1 MSMSDYRSGPG
12 RPYDGRDG
20 RGREGT
26 GPAGEQARMTRAEMR
41 RAAQAAGRRAG
52 RRKAGAGRR
61 HAGVRDGRSAP
72 PGAKRFINYPRA
84 DRRGLR
90 RWIPSW
96 RQLLGIFVM
105 SFGTLTAGVGYAYA
119 TTQIPDINPSTQLQ
133 DNIFYWSDGSVMA
146 SVGQV
151 NRQNVQLADVPAKV
165 QWDFLAA
172 ENASFYTDPGIDP
185 QGILRAVYHMASG
198 GAVQSGSTI
207 TQQFVKNS
215 YLNQSQTVTR
225 KLREIMISLKI
236 GTKMSKQEILQG
248 YLNSSYYGRGAY
260 GIEAAAEA
268 YYHVPAK
275 DLNVS
280 QGAFLA
286 ATVNEPSVLMN
297 ADSDPQAKQAATA
310 RWRYVLDRMV
320 VIHQISA
327 AQEQQYIAAGFPTPV
342 AMSTNGAMTG
352 QVGYLVQT
360 AGDYV
365 KTHLNIND
373 QQFNNGGYQIHTTF
387 DKNKVNELAAS
398 VDKMTKQHLDPK
410 HRSADRNVQ
419 AGAASVDPTSGR
431 IVALYGG
438 PGFDK
443 QHFTNNADT
452 KGVPVGSTFKPFDL
466 AAALDHGAV
475 LSPGQPPSPITPASK
490 FNGDNGI
497 KIKDQQGNSIQD
509 SNDPTGFLHQ
519 QNDTSTQWGY
529 ISLRKAME
537 QSINTPYVQLGEYVG
552 YSDVENEAL
561 KAGLLRSSLQYDTA
575 GFYIGTSSPSAIR
588 MADAY
593 GTFANSGIHHEPY
606 SVTKVL
612 KDGIQQPGFAAP
624 TGSQAVPSKTA
635 AAVTDV
641 LRSVVKSGTGTNA
654 QALGRPVAG
663 KTGTTDN
670 YKSAWFVGYTPQLST
685 SVVMFKEDPKKAGL
699 QSMVGVGGMAKVFGA
714 DMPTEVW
721 TGYMTAALK
730 GTPVKNFPPAPQL
743 GEGTSENGAP
753 SPSPSAPSSAPA
765 SPTVTPSQSASSS
778 PSVTSCSQLG
788 CTSPTP
794 SPTDTSSTGGG
805 TGGSFG
811 GPPGGGS
818 TPTPTPTP
826 KKPGGAPST
835 G

>member
-1 MSMSDYRSGPG
+1 
-12 RPYDGRDG
+12 
-20 RGREGT
+20 
-26 GPAGEQARMTRAEMR
+26 MTRAEMR

-52 RRKAGAGRR
+52 RRKAGAGRQ

-84 DRRGLR
+84 DRRGLW

-225 KLREIMISLKI
+225 KLSEIMISLKI

-248 YLNSSYYGRGAY
+248 YLNSNYYGRGAY
-260 GIEAAAEA
+260 GIEAAAES
-268 YYHVPAK
+268 YYHVPVK

-297 ADSDPQAKQAATA
+297 ADSDPQAKQEASA

-342 AMSTNGAMTG
+342 ATSTNGAMTG
-352 QVGYLVQT
+352 QVGYLVKT

-475 LSPGQPPSPITPASK
+475 LSPASRPHRSRRRASSTATTASRSRTSRATTYRTATTRPASCTSRTTPRPS
-490 FNGDNGI
+490 GVT
-497 KIKDQQGNSIQD
+497 SVSARPW
-509 SNDPTGFLHQ
+509 SNRSTPRTCSLAS
-519 QNDTSTQWGY
+519 TS
-529 ISLRKAME
+529 A
-537 QSINTPYVQLGEYVG
+537 
-552 YSDVENEAL
+552 
-561 KAGLLRSSLQYDTA
+561 TA
-575 GFYIGTSSPSAIR
+575 TSR
-588 MADAY
+588 
-593 GTFANSGIHHEPY
+593 T
-606 SVTKVL
+606 
-612 KDGIQQPGFAAP
+612 
-624 TGSQAVPSKTA
+624 
-635 AAVTDV
+635 
-641 LRSVVKSGTGTNA
+641 R
-654 QALGRPVAG
+654 
-663 KTGTTDN
+663 
-670 YKSAWFVGYTPQLST
+670 LST
-685 SVVMFKEDPKKAGL
+685 RVCS
-699 QSMVGVGGMAKVFGA
+699 GA
-714 DMPTEVW
+714 ACST
-721 TGYMTAALK
+721 
-730 GTPVKNFPPAPQL
+730 TPLAS
-743 GEGTSENGAP
+743 T
-753 SPSPSAPSSAPA
+753 SAP
-765 SPTVTPSQSASSS
+765 
-778 PSVTSCSQLG
+778 
-788 CTSPTP
+788 
-794 SPTDTSSTGGG
+794 
-805 TGGSFG
+805 
-811 GPPGGGS
+811 PPRPRSGW
-818 TPTPTPTP
+818 PTPTARSRTA
-826 KKPGGAPST
+826 GST
-835 G
+835 TSRTR